1 MPTGCMCWNM
11 RGSYGKVIPA
21 VLPRRLA
28 RVISEFKYGR
38 PIADL
43 WSDPHFIM
51 PVTTCQYSQTR
62 GNSRRDRVRSG
73 MREFE
78 SSRPSQAV
86 QCIEILPLTMTEM
99 PANGGILRFNR
110 RSPYSKCG
118 HFRLESADS
127 LRRVVERFPFS

>member
-11 RGSYGKVIPA
+11 RGSYGKAIPA

-51 PVTTCQYSQTR
+51 PVTACQYSQIR

-78 SSRPSQAV
+78 SSHSSQAV
-86 QCIEILPLTMTEM
+86 RRLEKLSLILAER
-99 PANGGILRFNR
+99 PANGELLRIGHQSPGSDFGHS
-110 RSPYSKCG
+110 RS
-118 HFRLESADS
+118 EVADS
-127 LRRVVERFPFS
+127 LR